1 MGNRLM
7 FSPTRLS
14 GVHYAWIIVA
24 LAFGLQ
30 TASSSMR
37 LAFGTFVDPLAETYG
52 WSKGSIGLA
61 YAIQFASSAV
71 FAPIAGWMGDIYG
84 TRRTMLLGVVLFS
97 AGIML
102 TGTMGSL
109 WEFYLYYGI
118 IVGAALAVFM
128 VLLVSAVT
136 YWFKTQQGLAI
147 GLLMASFGVGPV
159 LAAPLIVY
167 VINRFGWGTAMTIAG
182 LGCGL
187 VMLLLIARFYGKPSD
202 KGERPYGALP
212 SDPAEAPTDR
222 ATVSA
227 ESKAFFN
234 RARGTFNFWNLVNIH
249 FLGCV
254 GHSIIIVYGAS
265 IAIHQGIDSVVAAG
279 VVSTFFGLSIASRFW
294 TAFLADYFSPRGIMV
309 ASFFLQG
316 VTVFLLLEASA
327 AWHFYV
333 FAVIFGIGYGGEGT
347 VFPLLDRRYYK
358 NAPFG
363 TPYGWQMFGA
373 SLGMGLGGWIGGYLF
388 DVTGTYT
395 LTIIV
400 SAATSLGGM
409 VSILFLAD
417 PRRELIPD
425 WNSGIAVS
433 GKSLPHI
440 H

>member
-1 MGNRLM
+1 
-7 FSPTRLS
+7 
-14 GVHYAWIIVA
+14 
-24 LAFGLQ
+24 
-30 TASSSMR
+30 
-37 LAFGTFVDPLAETYG
+37 
-52 WSKGSIGLA
+52 
-61 YAIQFASSAV
+61 
-71 FAPIAGWMGDIYG
+71 
-84 TRRTMLLGVVLFS
+84 
-97 AGIML
+97 
-102 TGTMGSL
+102 
-109 WEFYLYYGI
+109 
-118 IVGAALAVFM
+118 
-128 VLLVSAVT
+128 
-136 YWFKTQQGLAI
+136 
-147 GLLMASFGVGPV
+147 
-159 LAAPLIVY
+159 
-167 VINRFGWGTAMTIAG
+167 
-182 LGCGL
+182 
-187 VMLLLIARFYGKPSD
+187 
-202 KGERPYGALP
+202 
-212 SDPAEAPTDR
+212 
-222 ATVSA
+222 
-227 ESKAFFN
+227 
-234 RARGTFNFWNLVNIH
+234 VNIH